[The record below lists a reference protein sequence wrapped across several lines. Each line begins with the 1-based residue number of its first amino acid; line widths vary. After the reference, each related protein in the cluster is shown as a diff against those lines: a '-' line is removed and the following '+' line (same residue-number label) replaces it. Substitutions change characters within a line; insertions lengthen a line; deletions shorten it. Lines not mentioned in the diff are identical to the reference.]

1 MKKIIPILIILL
13 LIPLVAYAAVGD
25 ENSQVSINDDLE
37 EESLYD
43 DQFNKL
49 LDEDIYQDVNDVQ
62 LSGKAGLTPDSSFY
76 FLESMV
82 ENILV
87 GDDPKAALAYKEEK
101 ILELQEMVDSDNSQG
116 AQVALE
122 RVKKYNEIIKKE
134 VSPDIEKEV
143 RESSKAVKVIL
154 DSFEGE
160 IEGREWE
167 DVQSQIDD
175 NLKLEDKIALAAKV
189 SSQIKDLCEAL
200 SGLDPLQYSQVCK
213 TDDDAP
219 EWKRE
224 LDRDLTLEQE
234 KEAKE
239 FFEIMSVCF
248 ENPAECRCDDISI
261 IPFAKQC
268 SIISPLAAEC
278 EAGNE
283 NACEEMENVGDIID
297 LLPDYLQDVMED
309 VEDRYGDAKH
319 DLHLPSECA
328 ERGATSKE
336 ACMKVMFEL
345 NAPPECLEALEDGR
359 IDPKNERDAKNACEE
374 IMFDLEAPQECKDA
388 GLRDHRECE
397 RMMFKLDSPQECIDA
412 GLTGSGRDD
421 RRKCDAIRFKLDAPQ
436 ECLDAGIDGSNRDD
450 WKKCEAIKFRMDSP
464 QECIEAGLDGSGRD
478 DWKKCDAIKFKLDA
492 PEECL
497 DAGLDGSGR
506 DDWKKCEAIKFKT
519 EAHPDCLAAGL
530 DGSGRNDWDECSKIQ
545 FRAEAPEECIAAGLD
560 GSGRRD
566 WDECNKIREN
576 TNTHGQSRE
585 DCVGDELHICD
596 DSGQCYCVSKEEYD
610 QKQGYDQGDDD
621 RHGDD
626 NNGIDCAAIYCQ
638 QGDECID
645 GVGCVSSNDNGG
657 DYEESQCKDGCSQEC
672 PGASRTDC
680 VDNGMRCE
688 CYYEQ
693 HDDGGSDNS
702 GDGGTEEQHTET
714 QEQHNEPEESHDEPE
729 EQPQE
734 QPEEPQEQPQESHDE
749 PESDSNDDSG
759 EITGG
764 LVGGQIPEDNFL
776 GDFLQR
782 FFYG

>member
-101 ILELQEMVDSDNSQG
+101 ILELQEMIDSDNSDG
-116 AQVALE
+116 AHKALE

-268 SIISPLAAEC
+268 SIIAPLAAEC

-328 ERGATSKE
+328 EQGATSKE
-336 ACMKVMFEL
+336 ECMKVMFEL

-359 IDPKNERDAKNACEE
+359 IDPKNERDAKKACEE
-374 IMFDLEAPQECKDA
+374 IMFDLEAPEECKEA

-397 RMMFKLDSPQECIDA
+397 RMMFKLDSPQECLDA

-450 WKKCEAIKFRMDSP
+450 WKKCEAIKFQMDSP
-464 QECIEAGLDGSGRD
+464 Q
-478 DWKKCDAIKFKLDA
+478 
-492 PEECL
+492 ECL

-506 DDWKKCEAIKFKT
+506 DDWRKCDAIRFQT

-545 FRAEAPEECIAAGLD
+545 FRSDAPEECIAAGLD

-576 TNTHGQSRE
+576 TDTHGQSKE
-585 DCVGDELHICD
+585 DCVGDQLYICD
-596 DSGQCYCVSKEEYD
+596 DNGQCYCVFKEEYD
-610 QKQGYDQGDDD
+610 EKQGYDNDDHGGDDS
-621 RHGDD
+621 GS
-626 NNGIDCAAIYCQ
+626 GIDCAAIYCA

-645 GVGCVSSNDNGG
+645 GVGCVSSNDGG

-672 PGASRTDC
+672 PGADRTDC

-693 HDDGGSDNS
+693 HDDETDNS
-702 GDGGTEEQHTET
+702 GDGGIDNSGPSDDSSDDGSQD
-714 QEQHNEPEESHDEPE
+714 QPEEEPQ

-734 QPEEPQEQPQESHDE
+734 QPEEQPEESQEQPQEQPDE
-749 PESDSNDDSG
+749 PEESNEDSG